1 MSDRRRREEGR
12 GFGVGI
18 GALLAIA
25 GGIAWAR
32 DLPVQVVG
40 ALVVAGC
47 SLLLVGLAWPLRLA
61 GIARRWLGLAE
72 GVAQVGNAIV
82 LGFVFCLVVTPLGLL
97 LRLFRQDPLDRRIA
111 RSADSWRPYP
121 ERQADRRHYERLA

>member
-25 GGIAWAR
+25 GGAAWAR
-32 DLPVQVVG
+32 DLPVPVVG
-40 ALVVAGC
+40 ALVVVGV
-47 SLLLVGLAWPLRLA
+47 SLLLVGLASPLRLA
-61 GIARRWLGLAE
+61 GVARHWLRLAE
-72 GVAQVGNAIV
+72 GVATVGNAIV
-82 LGFVFCLVVTPLGLL
+82 LGLVFCLVVTPLGLL
-97 LRLFRQDPLDRRIA
+97 LRLSRHDPLDRRSA
-111 RSADSWRPYP
+111 RSGSSWRPYP